1 MSDAELWAAWR
12 LWIVVA
18 TVVVLLAAGLLITIS
33 LTARR
38 ILAEAVRA
46 LNAVE
51 AIRKNTQPSGSSGQ
65 PISRRADPGDGG
77 GHRAKGGALAARAA
91 DRKVGDVMTSE
102 SHCSKSGSS
111 RWSSSSSSLASSRC
125 C

>member
-12 LWIVVA
+12 MWIVVA
-18 TVVVLLAAGLLITIS
+18 TVVVLLAAGLLIAIL

-51 AIRKNTQPSGSSGQ
+51 TIRRNTQAVWELQTTNQVAERILQTVGAIEQ
-65 PISRRADPGDGG
+65 
-77 GHRAKGGALAARAA
+77 KGGALVRALEGQTA
-91 DRKVGDVMTSE
+91 KRS
-102 SHCSKSGSS
+102 
-111 RWSSSSSSLASSRC
+111 
-125 C
+125 

>member
-18 TVVVLLAAGLLITIS
+18 TAVVLLAAGLLITI
-33 LTARR
+33 LVTARR

-51 AIRKNTQPSGSSGQ
+51 TIRKNTQPIWELQATNEVAARILQSVEA
-65 PISRRADPGDGG
+65 IE
-77 GHRAKGGALAARAA
+77 HKGGALVRALEGQSVK
-91 DRKVGDVMTSE
+91 RT
-102 SHCSKSGSS
+102 
-111 RWSSSSSSLASSRC
+111 
-125 C
+125 

>member
-12 LWIVVA
+12 MWIVVA
-18 TVVVLLAAGLLITIS
+18 TVVVLLAAGLLIAIL

-51 AIRKNTQPSGSSGQ
+51 TIRQNTHAVWELQTTNLVAERILQSVEAIEQ
-65 PISRRADPGDGG
+65 
-77 GHRAKGGALAARAA
+77 KGGALVRALEGQTA
-91 DRKVGDVMTSE
+91 KRS
-102 SHCSKSGSS
+102 
-111 RWSSSSSSLASSRC
+111 
-125 C
+125 